1 MDTPAETEI
10 ATPAPAPAVDDRPR
24 PSRGRDAVL
33 AGAVLLLGGAV
44 GAVGGWLWYRWWG
57 PPGEGEVYD
66 TDRGRLWLDPADQ
79 AMTSAFDATAQ
90 FVLVG
95 AALGIVL
102 GVVAALLG
110 RTRPLVGLAAVCVAS
125 VLASVVA
132 ARVGFQLSPPDPQTL
147 VDEVEIGTKLP
158 AGLVLSGWT
167 PYLSWPIGALTGFL
181 AVMLLGVGL
190 GEVRRQEADPS
201 SWLQPRA

>member
-1 MDTPAETEI
+1 MDTSAETET
-10 ATPAPAPAVDDRPR
+10 ATHPAPAIDDSPR
-24 PSRGRDAVL
+24 PSRRGDAVL
-33 AGAVLLLGGAV
+33 AVAVLVMGCAV
-44 GAVGGWLWYRWWG
+44 GAGGGWLWYRWWG

-66 TDRGRLWLDPADQ
+66 TDRGPLWLDPADQ

-125 VLASVVA
+125 VLASFVA

-147 VDEVEIGTKLP
+147 ADEVEIGTRLP

-190 GEVRRQEADPS
+190 GEVRRQESDPS
-201 SWLQPRA
+201 TWLQPRG